1 MLLKRAENGQER
13 LVTLRLSRGIK
24 GVFLFTAV
32 GQTFFF
38 FSFLMP
44 VDSEQKYFTSFND
57 AIVASTI
64 GGFVSFVEPYSVD
77 EDELRE
83 MNDR

>member
-1 MLLKRAENGQER
+1 
-13 LVTLRLSRGIK
+13 
-24 GVFLFTAV
+24 
-32 GQTFFF
+32 
-38 FSFLMP
+38 MP
-44 VDSEQKYFTSFND
+44 QDSEQKYFTSFSD

-64 GGFVSFVEPYSVD
+64 GGFVSFVEPYSID